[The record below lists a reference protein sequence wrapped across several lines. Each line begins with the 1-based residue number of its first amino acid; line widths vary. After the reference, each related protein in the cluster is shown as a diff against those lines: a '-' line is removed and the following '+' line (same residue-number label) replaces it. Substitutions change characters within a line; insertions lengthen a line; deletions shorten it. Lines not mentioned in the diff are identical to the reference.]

1 MKPYYFV
8 LLVFLL
14 SACDERTKFDYEDA
28 KRNEIAYFF
37 EDNSSLNFY
46 HDIDKSKISGHFTPK
61 DISKYAAF
69 VDSACTKHEWTKIIN
84 DADKKMYL
92 KKESYHY
99 SIVTLIF
106 GDNKEVTLKMFS
118 F

>member
-1 MKPYYFV
+1 MKLHYLV
-8 LLVFLL
+8 LLAVLL
-14 SACDERTKFDYEDA
+14 FSCDERVKFDYEDA

-46 HDIDKSKISGHFTPK
+46 HDIDNSKISGHFTPE
-61 DISKYAAF
+61 DIGKYAAS
-69 VDSACTKHEWTKIIN
+69 VDSACIKHEWTKIID

-106 GDNKEVTLKMFS
+106 WDNKEVILEMSS